1 MRICIIGPANSAHIV
16 KWCDRFSARGHE
28 MHVISFVPG
37 EIDDTTVHLIDL
49 GVDAD
54 GSDAGKLKYLFTGGK
69 IRRLIN
75 RIKPDVVTVH
85 YATSY
90 GAAVAL
96 SGVSGYILSVWGSD
110 IYDFPKKSPMHKA
123 LLKFSLRRPTLLL
136 STSRAMADEASQ
148 YTKRPF
154 VITPFGVDTELFR
167 PDISA
172 GASSEDVPGVTE
184 TEGNLTDVA
193 AASYKEFT
201 IGTVKALSD
210 KYGIRDI
217 LKAASILRDKHSV
230 PVRLRIAGKGPQE
243 EEYRQLAIDLGIDD
257 ITEWLGFI
265 SQEDAAKEWAEMDV
279 AVIPSTL
286 DSESFGVSA
295 VEAEAC
301 GTPVIISDV
310 GGLME
315 STVSV
320 PYDSDFTGKTFSAIS
335 VPRQDPEAIT
345 TTLLKLYEDPKLR
358 QRMGETGRK
367 NVKKKYDINTCFLR
381 IERILKRVSENNGD

>member
-16 KWCDRFSARGHE
+16 KWCDRLSARGHE
-28 MHVISFVPG
+28 MHVISFIPG
-37 EIDDTTVHLIDL
+37 EIDDTTVHLIDV
-49 GVDAD
+49 GVDAE

-69 IRRLIN
+69 IRRLVN

-90 GAAVAL
+90 GVATAL
-96 SGVSGYILSVWGSD
+96 SGVSGYSLSVWGSD

-123 LLKFSLRRPTLLL
+123 LLKFSLRRPALLL
-136 STSRAMADEASQ
+136 STSKAMADEASQ

-172 GASSEDVPGVTE
+172 GTSSGDVPGVTE
-184 TEGNLTDVA
+184 TEGNLTDA
-193 AASYKEFT
+193 AAATYKKFT

-217 LKAASILRDKHSV
+217 LKATSILKDRYSV

-243 EEYRQLAIDLGIDD
+243 DEYKKLAIDLGIDN

-265 SQEDAAKEWAEMDV
+265 SQEEAAKEWAEMDV
-279 AVIPSTL
+279 AVIPSIF
-286 DSESFGVSA
+286 ESFGVSA

-320 PYDSDFTGKTFSAIS
+320 PYDSDFTGETFSAIS
-335 VPRQDPEAIT
+335 VPRQDHEAIA
-345 TTLLKLYEDPKLR
+345 TTLLKLYENPKLR

-367 NVKKKYDINTCFLR
+367 NVKKKYDIDTCFLR
-381 IERILKRVSENNGD
+381 IERIMKRVSENNGD